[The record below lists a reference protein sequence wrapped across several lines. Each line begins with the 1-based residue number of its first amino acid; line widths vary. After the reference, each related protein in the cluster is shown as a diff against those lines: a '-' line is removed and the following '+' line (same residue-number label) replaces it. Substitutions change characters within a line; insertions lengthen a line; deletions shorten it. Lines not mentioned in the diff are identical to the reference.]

1 MATALPP
8 ALALLRAISDPFPVT
23 EVDIRRR
30 LRLQDFAVDTDLATV
45 FVARSIEAMLVLPIR
60 MQWDIAARLSEPVGV
75 HWERMFV
82 AHAEA
87 PAQRLVHERVIE
99 QRAKLEPLIEQL
111 ALQLRRIL
119 AALTPDDPE
128 SGASNAQREPDQG
141 GSPGGAA
148 RATSFESTVVG
159 YGADADTWIQPLE
172 QQALQVEIAPD
183 YARQAD
189 IEPDVDLDEEAHRYG
204 RGMKP

>member
-1 MATALPP
+1 MIDAIAP
-8 ALALLRAISDPFPVT
+8 AFPAIA
-23 EVDIRRR
+23 EDIRAN
-30 LRLQDFAVDTDLATV
+30 LRLHDYSPESAQATV
-45 FVARSIEAMLVLPIR
+45 FVAQAIESVLVLPIR
-60 MQWDIAARLSEPVGV
+60 MQWDIADRLAEAVGL
-75 HWERMFV
+75 HWKQMLI
-82 AHAEA
+82 AHTEA

-119 AALTPDDPE
+119 AAFTPDDPE

-141 GSPGGAA
+141 GSPGGAP
-148 RATSFESTVVG
+148 RAASFESTVVG

-172 QQALQVEIAPD
+172 QQALLVEIAPD
-183 YARQAD
+183 YARQGD
-189 IEPDVDLDEEAHRYG
+189 IEPDVDLDEDAHRYG